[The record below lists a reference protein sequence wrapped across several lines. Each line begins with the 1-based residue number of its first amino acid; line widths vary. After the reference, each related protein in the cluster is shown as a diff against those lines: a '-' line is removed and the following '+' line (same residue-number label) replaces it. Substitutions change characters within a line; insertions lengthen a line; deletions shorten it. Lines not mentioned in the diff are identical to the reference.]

1 MKGSSK
7 LIFANQLRG
16 IAALLVVLSH
26 LCCVFWGA
34 KGAVSAYT
42 GAPPAE
48 GGQPWIGD
56 YINSYYW
63 NSGAVGVAIFFT
75 ISGFVIPM
83 SLHHTGRLRFI
94 VARFFRIYPTYIV
107 SLGIALTA
115 VWLSCRYWGS
125 PFMWDLGTV
134 VRNMLLVHTLT
145 GTVVAN

>member
-1 MKGSSK
+1 MKGRSK

-42 GAPPAE
+42 GAPPAD

-75 ISGFVIPM
+75 ISGFVIC
-83 SLHHTGRLRFI
+83 SGKLISSVLAGVFAGGLYRCHGAIFRLLWRF
-94 VARFFRIYPTYIV
+94 
-107 SLGIALTA
+107 SLG
-115 VWLSCRYWGS
+115 SR
-125 PFMWDLGTV
+125 
-134 VRNMLLVHTLT
+134 
-145 GTVVAN
+145 